1 MFRFSGKRLYSLL
14 RKGDKLNMSNAITAS
29 KRKKTGS
36 LNTLRREGKI
46 PAVLYGKGISPQ
58 LLTVKELEAEKEAEL
73 NSFIDLKV
81 NGQTHRVM
89 VRDIQ
94 KDPIKSSLLHI
105 DFFKVEMNQPLEAEV
120 PVRLIGEPSG
130 VKAGGILQHNLY
142 SVNVKALP
150 SKIPEVLEADVSSLE
165 IGDSLTAEVLKIPE
179 DVELLHI
186 DSETVIASVTPPQK
200 AEDETEE
207 TEETEESQI

>member
-1 MFRFSGKRLYSLL
+1 M
-14 RKGDKLNMSNAITAS
+14 NMSNAITAS
-29 KRKKTGS
+29 KREQTGS

-46 PAVLYGKGISPQ
+46 PAVLYGKGISPL
-58 LLTVKELEAEKEAEL
+58 LLTVKKHEAQKEVEL
-73 NSFIDLKV
+73 NSFIDLKL

-105 DFFKVEMNQPLEAEV
+105 DFLKVEMNQPLEAEV
-120 PVRLIGEPSG
+120 SIRLTGEAPG
-130 VKAGGILQHNLY
+130 VKAGGILQHHLR
-142 SVNVKALP
+142 SVGVKALP

-165 IGDSLTAEVLKIPE
+165 IGDSVTAEVLKIPE

-186 DSETVIASVTPPQK
+186 SPETVLASVVPPAK
-200 AEDETEE
+200 AEEE
-207 TEETEESQI
+207 TEETEEPSDTDKMEKAE